1 MHDKWR
7 CGLAKKANS
16 TGITKAV
23 CFNKLEKAYACGFI
37 KSVLIVYETR

>member
-1 MHDKWR
+1 MLDKWR

-23 CFNKLEKAYACGFI
+23 CLNKLEKAYPCDFI
-37 KSVLIVYETR
+37 KSVLNVYETR